1 MEPLFIHKSALT
13 PNPLNGAKV
22 SLREALF
29 RRLWVFFFFIS
40 VWILGGCQ
48 LPKPLLQPSAS
59 PIPVTF
65 ADQSDSIG
73 IASQNW
79 RDFFADQ
86 NLIQLIDTA
95 LAGNLDLRIATQRIE
110 SARAAFAYTRGYLA
124 PQVNAVASAGVDR
137 YGNYTMNGVGNFDT
151 NLSENIRGNNRIPN
165 PTPDY
170 FVGARSTW
178 EVDIWGK
185 LRNRKQ
191 AAYVRLL
198 ASEKG
203 RHVVITALVAE
214 VARYYY
220 TLLALDGEMEIIQKN
235 IDLQQNALGL
245 VRIQKEAGR
254 VTELAVQ
261 QFTAQLLNT
270 RSRQGRVRQQIIEA
284 ENQLNRLLGR
294 YPQPI
299 GRGKSLQERDLP
311 GQVLTGLPAQMLT
324 RRPDIRQAE
333 LELQAAHIDVDVA
346 RAEFLPSLNLNAYV
360 GLNAFRTAVLFNP
373 ASIAAGLLGG
383 LSAPIINRRFLK
395 GNYQQSVAQTRES
408 LYRYRQTILT
418 SFSEVTTNLR
428 GVENYRT
435 VANLQSQEVNVLQ
448 KAVTTSNDLFSSGYA
463 SYLEVITAQR
473 SVLEA
478 ELAMIN
484 TRQQQFLAFTD
495 LYRALGGGWQ

>member
-1 MEPLFIHKSALT
+1 MS
-13 PNPLNGAKV
+13 
-22 SLREALF
+22 S
-29 RRLWVFFFFIS
+29 
-40 VWILGGCQ
+40 CQ
-48 LPKPLLQPSAS
+48 LPKPLLQPSVK
-59 PIPVTF
+59 PTPVTF
-65 ADQSDSIG
+65 AGQSDSTG
-73 IASQNW
+73 LASQNW
-79 RDFFADQ
+79 QDFFADP

-110 SARAAFAYTRGYLA
+110 SARAAFEYTRGFLA

-137 YGNYTMNGVGNFDT
+137 YGKYSMNGVGNFDT
-151 NLSENIRGNNRIPN
+151 NLSENVRGNERIPN

-170 FVGARSTW
+170 FLGARSTW

-185 LRNRKQ
+185 LRNRKR
-191 AAYVRLL
+191 ASYIRLL

-203 RHVVITALVAE
+203 RHAVITALVAE

-220 TLLALDGEMEIIQKN
+220 TLLALDGEQEILQKN

-270 RSRQGRVRQQIIEA
+270 RSRQGNVRQQVVEA

-299 GRGKSLQERDLP
+299 VRGKSLQDRDLP
-311 GQVLTGLPAQMLT
+311 GQVLTGLPAQMLI

-333 LELQAAHIDVDVA
+333 LDLQAANVDVDVA
-346 RAEFLPSLNLNAYV
+346 RAEFLPSLNLSAYV
-360 GLNAFRTAVLFNP
+360 GLNAFRTAVFVNP

-383 LSAPIINRRFLK
+383 LSAPVINRRFIK
-395 GNYQQSVAQTRES
+395 GNYQQSVAQARES
-408 LYRYRQTILT
+408 LYRYQQTILT
-418 SFSEVTTNLR
+418 GFSDVTTNLR
-428 GVENYRT
+428 GVENYRN
-435 VANLQSQEVNVLQ
+435 VADLQAQEVDVLE

-478 ELAMIN
+478 ELALIN
-484 TRQQQFLAFTD
+484 TKQQQFLSFTD
-495 LYRALGGGWQ
+495 LYRALGGGWQEYK